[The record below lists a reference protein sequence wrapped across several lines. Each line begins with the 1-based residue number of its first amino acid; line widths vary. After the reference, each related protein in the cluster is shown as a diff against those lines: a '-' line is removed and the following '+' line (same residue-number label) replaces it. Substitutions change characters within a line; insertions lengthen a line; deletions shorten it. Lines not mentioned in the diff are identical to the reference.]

1 MIAEVIVQLCILILS
16 LFIIL
21 FIYNL
26 LHQSTHTKSRTRS
39 RTRTNQPNRH
49 LAQSS
54 RHLSRATATTRSTS
68 QRAKAALSEADTA
81 LSISPRDP
89 SAHIHRAKALH
100 LLGHPAAALRSL
112 DAALSLPASKTLT
125 ETERAEALVKRAE
138 VKVEVNRRRRMES
151 AVKDLEEAV
160 GMNGG
165 KRIEK
170 EALCLLGK
178 CYEWKGMKEEA
189 KQVFKKLLHL
199 QPDSVEASNGL
210 HRLPYS

>member
-112 DAALSLPASKTLT
+112 DAALSL
-125 ETERAEALVKRAE
+125 RAE